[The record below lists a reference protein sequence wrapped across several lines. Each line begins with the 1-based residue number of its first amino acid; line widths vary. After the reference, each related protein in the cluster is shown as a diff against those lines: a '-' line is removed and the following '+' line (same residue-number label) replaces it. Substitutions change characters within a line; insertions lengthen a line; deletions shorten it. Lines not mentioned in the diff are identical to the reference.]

1 MSILGSA
8 RRTLAMSWRFSPSRR
23 PSPSLR
29 TKTSRSSPPDPRERR
44 TAVKIRLTR
53 RWRGYEAGAE
63 LDHLADAAAARLV
76 AQGKAEDI
84 TPPPPPDP
92 DPEVDT
98 EAEAEAGGGEEP
110 AEPEPE
116 PAPEPKQTRKRAS
129 RKKKSDDADTR
140 DGDTTT
146 EADT

>member
-1 MSILGSA
+1 MSTLGSA
-8 RRTLAMSWRFSPSRR
+8 ARTPATSWRFSPSRR
-23 PSPSLR
+23 RSPNPR
-29 TKTSRSSPPDPRERR
+29 TKTSRSSPPDQRR

-53 RWRGYEAGAE
+53 RWRGYEARAE

-98 EAEAEAGGGEEP
+98 EAEAEAGGDEEP

-116 PAPEPKQTRKRAS
+116 PAPEPKQTRKRA
-129 RKKKSDDADTR
+129 
-140 DGDTTT
+140 
-146 EADT
+146 

>member
-1 MSILGSA
+1 
-8 RRTLAMSWRFSPSRR
+8 SPSKR
-23 PSPSLR
+23 PSPSHR
-29 TKTSRSSPPDPRERR
+29 TKTSRSSPPDPRR

-53 RWRGYEAGAE
+53 RWRGYEAGVE

-84 TPPPPPDP
+84 TPPTPDP

-98 EAEAEAGGGEEP
+98 EAEAEAGEGEEP
-110 AEPEPE
+110 AEPE
-116 PAPEPKQTRKRAS
+116 PAPEPKQTRKRA
-129 RKKKSDDADTR
+129 RPKKKTDDADTR